1 MAALVQLP
9 PHWFRTGSIKFFL
22 WILSVFFFRS
32 WLPDLF
38 RGKLF
43 GVPTVHFCQWV
54 LIDDR
59 NYLFFS
65 NYDHSWN
72 AYLDDFG
79 ATIANG
85 LQKIWGQGVNN
96 PGFADVEAFKRYA
109 RSTMVT
115 YERWYQAYPG
125 LSLRQIWN
133 NEQIRRRAATAR
145 SEEQTLEVLRRC
157 GAAPKTL
164 PDFFHARIR

>member
-1 MAALVQLP
+1 M
-9 PHWFRTGSIKFFL
+9 
-22 WILSVFFFRS
+22 
-32 WLPDLF
+32 
-38 RGKLF
+38 
-43 GVPTVHFCQWV
+43 
-54 LIDDR
+54 
-59 NYLFFS
+59 
-65 NYDHSWN
+65 
-72 AYLDDFG
+72 
-79 ATIANG
+79 
-85 LQKIWGQGVNN
+85 
-96 PGFADVEAFKRYA
+96 EAFKRYA

-115 YERWYQAYPG
+115 YEQWYQAYPG